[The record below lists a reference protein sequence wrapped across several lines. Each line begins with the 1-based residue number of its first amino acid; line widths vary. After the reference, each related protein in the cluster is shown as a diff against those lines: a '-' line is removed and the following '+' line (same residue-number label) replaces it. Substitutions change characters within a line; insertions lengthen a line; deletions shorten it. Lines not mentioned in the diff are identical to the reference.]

1 MRNIINSQISESML
15 RVITAVLVLAP
26 TQAMAAGVL
35 GEYSFL
41 HVTFSSVW
49 HLFIFIF
56 MLVMIPF
63 VLIIFTSWR
72 FRHIKEDEISGD
84 AAGKTASREEQE
96 E

>member
-1 MRNIINSQISESML
+1 ML

-56 MLVMIPF
+56 VLVMIPF

-72 FRHIKEDEISGD
+72 FRHIREDEALDD
-84 AAGKTASREEQE
+84 ATGRTESREESE